1 MNQPKIISLG
11 EVLWDL
17 FPKGERFGGAPVNF
31 ACHAAMSGADV
42 TMVGA
47 VGKDE
52 RGQDAI
58 EILGK
63 FGINTSLIQTI
74 AGVPTGTVGV
84 EMDAERGHQFTIHED
99 AAWDQLA
106 WTSQLA
112 AKITHA
118 DAVYFGTLAQR
129 SETARAQI
137 HRALNEAKSAGVLR
151 ILDVNLRAPFFDSQ
165 LIRES
170 IALASVLKLSEEE
183 LDAVAQACEIP
194 LTEDPET
201 ALRSLL
207 RRFDLEAV
215 VMTRGAEGA
224 LFVTAENA
232 IEQPGMPAKVVDT
245 VGAGDSFTASLLVG
259 LLRGEEVSSALHR
272 AREVAS
278 AVCSQPG
285 AIPEAPEAPKI
296 PEAIEPHQQN
306 I

>member
-1 MNQPKIISLG
+1 MKSPQIISIG

-17 FPKGERFGGAPVNF
+17 FPKGESFGGAPANF
-31 ACHAAMSGADV
+31 ACHAAINGAKV
-42 TMVGA
+42 TMVSA
-47 VGKDE
+47 VGNDE

-58 EILGK
+58 EILDK
-63 FGINTSLIQTI
+63 FGIDTSLVKTVSD
-74 AGVPTGTVGV
+74 APTGTVGV
-84 EMDAERGHQFTIHED
+84 EMDAHGSHQFTIHED

-129 SETARAQI
+129 SASACSQI

-165 LIRES
+165 LIRKS

-183 LDAVAQACEIP
+183 LEAVAQACEIP

-207 RRFDLEAV
+207 KRFDLEAV

-232 IEQPGMPAKVVDT
+232 IEQPGIPAKVVDA

-272 AREVAS
+272 ACEVAS